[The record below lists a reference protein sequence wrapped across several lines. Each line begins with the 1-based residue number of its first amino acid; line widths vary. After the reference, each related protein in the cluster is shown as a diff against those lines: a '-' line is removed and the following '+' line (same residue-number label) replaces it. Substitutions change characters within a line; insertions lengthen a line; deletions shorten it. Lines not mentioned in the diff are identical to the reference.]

1 MASSAGLRKQNSA
14 RDKTKLSPD
23 LGQPAFK
30 KSTHHLVVC
39 GAENAV
45 KDIWL
50 FGDFLGFVDALK
62 KSNPPIN
69 GHFVNCYPV
78 GEYFN
83 TTGLKDIKFGRRK
96 EMGDNGWDS
105 DYQIAIYTRWQY
117 EHRELWWEQ
126 VRRELWPTAKDE
138 VLRWMENKAQDAKPG
153 SIVTIILIGHGDE
166 NGIYIGGKPLNP
178 SNLAAVCAK
187 FQTNVQINLV
197 IKACSS
203 GAFAKAF
210 RIVGLT
216 NLYLH
221 TSSKDEAEKSYSD
234 RRSVSG
240 RLRNSLFG
248 AAFVETLGLMKD
260 EDEIWTLEKQ
270 KQKVEAGVSGPL
282 VPPAKISHPQVVSDS
297 SAKRLMWD
305 ILSRDY
311 VDVSFNQASTNARR
325 VLTPS
330 NHALRSLSSTS
341 HPPMQSYTA
350 AEVILSEEMGLIDT
364 NYSEPADVGVT
375 EMYFSLQ
382 KFPKGKKLEVLR
394 DLIVVLKY
402 RFNLQERVFIVAES
416 FMALGLLSYKA
427 IVMPMGLSQPTNSVS
442 AVMDG
447 LRCFECLE
455 RATNVNEGG
464 FGITF
469 DAPVMWLATVI
480 VRSCTDWTRI
490 LDLLVT
496 IPILGP
502 LNRTRATQVCVRRP
516 RFTINPNEAQVEDV
530 ISPEFGFW
538 LPHGLPI
545 GVFIDTFMSRYS
557 RIRDISQELEGEATW
572 EDNPLFYAALER
584 ILAISSGRSL

>member
-1 MASSAGLRKQNSA
+1 MASSAGIRRQNSA
-14 RDKTKLSPD
+14 RDKTKPLPN
-23 LGQPAFK
+23 LGEPAFN

-39 GAENAV
+39 GVGNAV

-69 GHFVNCYPV
+69 GDFVNCYPI

-96 EMGDNGWDS
+96 EMGDDSWDS
-105 DYQIAIYTRWQY
+105 DDQIAIYTRWQY
-117 EHRELWWEQ
+117 EHRETWWEQ
-126 VRRELWPTAKDE
+126 IRREMWPTARDG
-138 VLRWMENKAQDAKPG
+138 VLRWMENKADDAKPG
-153 SIVTIILIGHGDE
+153 SIVTIILVGHGDE
-166 NGIYIGGKPLNP
+166 NGIYIGGKPLSP
-178 SNLAAVCAK
+178 STLAGACAK
-187 FQTNVQINLV
+187 FQNNVQINLV

-210 RIVGLT
+210 RVVGQT

-221 TSSKDEAEKSYSD
+221 TSSKDEVEKSYSD

-270 KQKVEAGVSGPL
+270 KQKMEAGVSGPR
-282 VPPAKISHPQVVSDS
+282 VPPSLISHPQVVSDS

-311 VDVSFNQASTNARR
+311 IDVSFDRASASARR

-330 NHALRSLSSTS
+330 GDASRSLPSTS

-350 AEVILSEEMGLIDT
+350 AEVILSDEMGLIDT

-375 EMYFSLQ
+375 EMYFSLH
-382 KFPKGKKLEVLR
+382 KFPKGKKLDVLR
-394 DLIVVLKY
+394 DLIAVLRY

-416 FMALGLLSYKA
+416 LMALGLLAYEA
-427 IVMPMGLSQPTNSVS
+427 IVMPMGLSQPTSSVF
-442 AVMDG
+442 AVMDR

-455 RATNVNEGG
+455 RATNVNEEG

-469 DAPVMWLATVI
+469 DAPVMWFATVI

-496 IPILGP
+496 IPILGR
-502 LNRTRATQVCVRRP
+502 LNRTRATQVCGRRP
-516 RFTINPNEAQVEDV
+516 RFTINPNEAKVDSV

-538 LPHGLPI
+538 LPHGLPVSQFVDNLM
-545 GVFIDTFMSRYS
+545 GRYS
-557 RIRDISQELEGEATW
+557 KIRDISRELEGEDTW
-572 EDNPLFYAALER
+572 EDNPLFHAALDR
-584 ILAISSGRSL
+584 ILAIPSRGSL